1 MNGTVVIIV
10 YYGVSK
16 QVEIEVLE
24 KDEKNMRLLIRG
36 VNVPFINALRRIV
49 TAEVPCMAVDEVVM
63 LENSSILQDEIIAH
77 RLGLIP
83 LKTDLDSYNLPE
95 ECPCKSEF
103 GCNLCRVTLTLDVE
117 SKEGTRTVYSGE
129 LKSENPDIMPVSDK
143 IPMIKLAKE
152 QKLRLEAYAR
162 LGKGKN
168 HAKWQP
174 VSMCTYKYLP
184 KIEISGKSCDACG
197 KCVEI
202 CPRKVLAKTENRI
215 EVRDLMTC
223 TLCQDCVNVCPQN
236 PKAIEVKWEENTFI
250 FSLES
255 TGALPSARIL
265 SEAIKILDDQL
276 KEFESQI
283 KVKKIEES

>member
-1 MNGTVVIIV
+1 MIIITH
-10 YYGVSK
+10 YGVSK

-24 KDEKNMRLLIRG
+24 KDDKNMRLLIRG
-36 VNVPFINALRRIV
+36 VNVPFMNALRRIV
-49 TAEVPCMAVDEVVM
+49 NAEVPCMAVDEAVM
-63 LENSSILQDEIIAH
+63 IENSSILQDEIIAH

-129 LKSENPDIMPVSDK
+129 LKSENPDVMPVSNK
-143 IPMIKLAKE
+143 IPIIKLAKE

-162 LGKGKN
+162 LGKGKT

-184 KIEISGKSCDACG
+184 KIEIDKSCDACG

-223 TLCQDCVNVCPQN
+223 TLCQDCVTSVRKI
-236 PKAIEVKWEENTFI
+236 PK
-250 FSLES
+250 
-255 TGALPSARIL
+255 
-265 SEAIKILDDQL
+265 Q
-276 KEFESQI
+276 
-283 KVKKIEES
+283 

>member
-1 MNGTVVIIV
+1 M
-10 YYGVSK
+10 
-16 QVEIEVLE
+16 EIEVLE
-24 KDEKNMRLLIRG
+24 KDDKNMRLLIRG
-36 VNVPFINALRRIV
+36 VNVPFMNALRRIIL
-49 TAEVPCMAVDEVVM
+49 AEVPCMAVDEVVM
-63 LENSSILQDEIIAH
+63 IENSSILQDEIIAH

-103 GCNLCRVTLTLDVE
+103 GCNLCRVTFTLDVE

-129 LKSENPDIMPVSDK
+129 LKSENPNITPVSDK
-143 IPMIKLAKE
+143 IPIIKLVKE

-184 KIEISGKSCDACG
+184 KIKISKSCDACG

-202 CPRKVLAKTENRI
+202 FPRKVLAKTDNKI
-215 EVRDLMTC
+215 EVRDLMAC
-223 TLCQDCVNVCPQN
+223 TLCEDCVNVCPQN
-236 PKAIEVKWEENTFI
+236 PKAIEIMWEESAFI
-250 FSLES
+250 FNLES
-255 TGALPSARIL
+255 TGALPSARIV
-265 SEAIKILDDQL
+265 SEAIKIMDKQL

-283 KVKKIEES
+283 KVRKGEES